1 LGVHEICPGNGC
13 AAHIPTATNGYTVTA
28 TSGHADGIADST
40 TAIITDTDTDTDT
53 VTTGDSDTDS
63 ASTPIT
69 DTAITGDSDTDSATA
84 PITDTAITG
93 DSDTDSATAPI
104 TDTDTAGD
112 SDTDS
117 ATTADTDTDSAT
129 TADTDTDS
137 ATTADADPA
146 GANETSMQCSGYQ
159 ADFDKFEQSKVSGSV
174 LYSTLF
180 SSSLFYRCL
189 CSQQS
194 ELGDMFSLC
203 SCRAASRWRPQ
214 GATPFC

>member
-40 TAIITDTDTDTDT
+40 TAIITDTDTD
-53 VTTGDSDTDS
+53 
-63 ASTPIT
+63 T

>member
-63 ASTPIT
+63 AST
-69 DTAITGDSDTDSATA
+69 

>member
-84 PITDTAITG
+84 PITDTDTAG
-93 DSDTDSATAPI
+93 DSDTDSATTA
-104 TDTDTAGD
+104 DT
-112 SDTDS
+112 DTDS

>member
-84 PITDTAITG
+84 PITDTAIT
-93 DSDTDSATAPI
+93 
-104 TDTDTAGD
+104 GD

>member
-13 AAHIPTATNGYTVTA
+13 AAHISTATDGYTVTA
-28 TSGHADGIADST
+28 TSGHADDTADST
-40 TAIITDTDTDTDT
+40 TAIITDTDTDTA
-53 VTTGDSDTDS
+53 TTGDSDTDS
-63 ASTPIT
+63 ASAPIT
-69 DTAITGDSDTDSATA
+69 DTATTGDSDTDSASA
-84 PITDTAITG
+84 PITDTA
-93 DSDTDSATAPI
+93 
-104 TDTDTAGD
+104 TAGD

-117 ATTADTDTDSAT
+117 ATTADTDTDSGAESD
-129 TADTDTDS
+129 ADS
-137 ATTADADPA
+137 ASAAATDANVHAHATADADPA